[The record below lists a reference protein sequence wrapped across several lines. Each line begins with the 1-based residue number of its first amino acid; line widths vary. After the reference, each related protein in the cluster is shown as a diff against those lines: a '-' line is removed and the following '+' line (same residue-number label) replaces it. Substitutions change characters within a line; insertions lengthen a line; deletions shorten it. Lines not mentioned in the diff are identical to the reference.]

1 MNVDTLVQTSGFKPG
16 IRDTVVDLLARAAE
30 RYGDREF
37 LVVDGVATTYGDVD
51 RHSNAMARELA
62 ALGVSKGD
70 SVVTLFG
77 TCIDMVICWF
87 ATNKLG
93 AIWVPINTAY
103 RGDFLKHQIIDA
115 EGKIVICDA
124 HYLERFTHI
133 ADNIPSVQMILCR
146 SEEPLPICS
155 IPIHSL
161 DEFRGSDTSALP
173 VVVQPGDLAALI
185 YTSGTTG
192 PSKGCM
198 ISHNYL
204 AAVGRINRRLTWL
217 EEGETL
223 FTPLPLFHSAAL
235 SNLLAVMGD
244 GSRCAMASQ
253 FSVTRFW
260 DDIEQSGAVA
270 AMLMASI
277 FTLVAQAPDCDAAKR
292 YHGKLRMIFGMPI
305 TPSDRKIW
313 KERFG
318 VQIVGSWSYG
328 QTEGIRM
335 TGIPYDQEAP
345 ETCAGRPL
353 DEYEM
358 MIFDENDQPVPEGTV
373 GQIVFRPREANIMFE
388 GYWKRPEATT
398 AIWKNMW
405 MHTGDLGKMVDGYLY
420 FADRAKDYLRS
431 RGENVSSFEIERAF
445 GAHHAI
451 AETAVHAV
459 GLQTGEDDIKVTV
472 VLRENARVT
481 EHELCLWCLENLPH
495 FAVPR
500 YIEFRDSLPKNPT
513 GKVLKYQ
520 LRDDGVTS
528 STWDREAAGI
538 QVRRRK

>member
-1 MNVDTLVQTSGFKPG
+1 MSSLPQTSGFKPG
-16 IRDTVVDLLARAAE
+16 IRDTVVHLLARAAKA
-30 RYGDREF
+30 YPNREF
-37 LVVDGVATTYGDVD
+37 LVIDGEAVTYSDIEQ
-51 RHSNAMARELA
+51 RSNAMARELK
-62 ALGVSKGD
+62 ALGISKGEC
-70 SVVTLFG
+70 VVTLFD
-77 TCIDMVICWF
+77 TSIDMVICWF
-87 ATNKLG
+87 AANKLG

-103 RGDFLKHQIIDA
+103 RGDFLKHQTTDA
-115 EGKIVICDA
+115 EAKIVICDE

-133 ADNIPSVQMILCR
+133 ADNIPCVQLILCR
-146 SEEPLPICS
+146 SAEPLPICS
-155 IPIHSL
+155 IPIHPL

-173 VVVQPGDLAALI
+173 VVVEPGDLAALL

-204 AAVGRINRRLTWL
+204 AAVGRINRRLTLL
-217 EEGETL
+217 EEGQTL
-223 FTPLPLFHSAAL
+223 FTPLPLFHAAAL
-235 SNLLAVMGD
+235 SNLLSVMED
-244 GSRCAMASQ
+244 GSRIAIASH

-277 FTLVAQAPDCDAAKR
+277 FTLVAQAPDCEAAKR
-292 YHGKLRMIFGMPI
+292 YHGKLKMIYGMPI
-305 TPSDRKIW
+305 TPEDRRIW

-318 VQIVGSWSYG
+318 VEIVGSWSYG
-328 QTEGIRM
+328 QTEAIRM

-353 DEYEM
+353 DEYEI
-358 MIFDENDQPVPEGTV
+358 MIFDENDQPVADGTV
-373 GQIVFRPREANIMFE
+373 GQIVFRPREANVMFE
-388 GYWKRPEATT
+388 GYWKRPEAT
-398 AIWKNMW
+398 AAVWKNMW
-405 MHTGDLGKMVDGYLY
+405 MHTGDLGKMMDGYLY
-420 FADRAKDYLRS
+420 FADRAKDYMRS
-431 RGENVSSFEIERAF
+431 RGENVSSFEVERAF
-445 GAHHAI
+445 SAHHAI
-451 AETAVHAV
+451 AEIAVHAV

-481 EHELCLWCLENLPH
+481 EQELCIWSLDNLPH

-500 YIEFRDSLPKNPT
+500 YVEFRDSLPKNPT

-520 LRDDGVTS
+520 LRDEGVTPL
-528 STWDREAAGI
+528 TWDREAAGI